1 MLIVTT
7 NAFAAAKT
15 AGLFTNWQGPHVL
28 VTLPDSGL
36 PRERLRQLQDEFIVI
51 ECLQFPTN
59 TAALFCDIEKWLRP
73 LLVDDAGPLLWLDS
87 PIHVPQG
94 ADPSSGAEDVL
105 HAEMSD
111 DGKLASLLL
120 GEAIST
126 SPLLPGFFD
135 FIRGRDI
142 DDGTLVDLLENAFS
156 WKPS

>member
-7 NAFAAAKT
+7 NAFDAAKT
-15 AGLFTNWQGPHVL
+15 AGLFTNWPGPHVL
-28 VTLPDSGL
+28 VALPDSSL
-36 PRERLRQLQDEFIVI
+36 SRERLRQLEGEFIVI

-73 LLVDDAGPLLWLDS
+73 LLTDDAGPLLWLDR
-87 PIHVPQG
+87 PIHVLES
-94 ADPSSGAEDVL
+94 ADPSPSAEDVL

-111 DGKLASLLL
+111 DGKLVLLLL
-120 GEAIST
+120 GDAIST

-135 FIRGRDI
+135 FIRSRDI